1 MLQAV
6 RLKHYLYRRHGKF
19 DLHLLR
25 LYVGMYTADCT
36 IFRVVLPLELACRQL
51 YQRYG
56 ASANLASLL
65 DHAACTLGERTT
77 PVSSVPLAPVS
88 APSAAELVDNFS
100 LHRLPQ
106 LYAELAWSHNLAVVV
121 EPPAAY
127 KRTRSRKL
135 PTAMS
140 ALHEFNPV
148 ADATSY
154 LADDIPVPYYPD
166 QEPETDWMATK
177 LEAVEDFLRE
187 QEVYLPS
194 IRRTQ
199 PNPEP
204 ATATSTAKGKER
216 ARSPA
221 VKTESATACDPPP
234 ALSRRPQ
241 PAAQEASASAMQ
253 PIATPVGPAFPANQA
268 PFVNLAARAETLHL
282 SPHTSSIEYLAS
294 RHPDATNDNDS
305 TDDEPSASKRPRLVS
320 PTPSPQAPSPDYL
333 ALTPSEIDRLLHD
346 ARPFRYRFVYTPD
359 HIRGIAND
367 ILRELSAFLS
377 FYAPASEQEAA
388 ARIYLYH
395 AFQSHFNRR
404 L

>member
-1 MLQAV
+1 METSPSTLMV
-6 RLKHYLYRRHGKF
+6 H
-19 DLHLLR
+19 
-25 LYVGMYTADCT
+25 TADSCT
-36 IFRVVLPLELACRQL
+36 IFQIDARDSSNLPD
-51 YQRYG
+51 G
-56 ASANLASLL
+56 
-65 DHAACTLGERTT
+65 TLGW
-77 PVSSVPLAPVS
+77 LAPVITPGLS
-88 APSAAELVDNFS
+88 AGTDHAPDLLDELGCILILCRLQSPPEKPDQKMAALRD
-100 LHRLPQ
+100 
-106 LYAELAWSHNLAVVV
+106 LAS
-121 EPPAAY
+121 
-127 KRTRSRKL
+127 
-135 PTAMS
+135 
-140 ALHEFNPV
+140 V
-148 ADATSY
+148 ADAT
-154 LADDIPVPYYPD
+154 LEAAEDIPVPYYPD
-166 QEPETDWMATK
+166 QEPETDWMAMK

-187 QEVYLPS
+187 QEVYSPS

-199 PNPEP
+199 PDPEP
-204 ATATSTAKGKER
+204 ATASSTAKGKER
-216 ARSPA
+216 ARLPA
-221 VKTESATACDPPP
+221 VKTESAT

-282 SPHTSSIEYLAS
+282 SPHASSIEYLAS
-294 RHPDATNDNDS
+294 HHPDATDGDDS

-359 HIRGIAND
+359 HIRGIADD

-388 ARIYLYH
+388 ARIYLYR

>member
-1 MLQAV
+1 METSPSTLMV
-6 RLKHYLYRRHGKF
+6 H
-19 DLHLLR
+19 
-25 LYVGMYTADCT
+25 TADSCT
-36 IFRVVLPLELACRQL
+36 IFQIDARDSSNLPD
-51 YQRYG
+51 G
-56 ASANLASLL
+56 
-65 DHAACTLGERTT
+65 TLGW
-77 PVSSVPLAPVS
+77 LAPVITPGLS
-88 APSAAELVDNFS
+88 AGTDHAPDLLDELGCILILCRLLTMMVTSAQGFLV
-100 LHRLPQ
+100 HRPF
-106 LYAELAWSHNLAVVV
+106 LYAGLAI
-121 EPPAAY
+121 PTR
-127 KRTRSRKL
+127 KTRSKDGR
-135 PTAMS
+135 PS
-140 ALHEFNPV
+140 R
-148 ADATSY
+148 SS
-154 LADDIPVPYYPD
+154 IPVPYYPD
-166 QEPETDWMATK
+166 QEPETDWMAMK

-187 QEVYLPS
+187 QEVYSPS

-199 PNPEP
+199 PDPEP
-204 ATATSTAKGKER
+204 ATASSTAKGKER

-221 VKTESATACDPPP
+221 VKTESAT

-282 SPHTSSIEYLAS
+282 SPHASSIEYLAS
-294 RHPDATNDNDS
+294 HHPDATDGDDS

-359 HIRGIAND
+359 HIRGIADD

>member
-1 MLQAV
+1 
-6 RLKHYLYRRHGKF
+6 
-19 DLHLLR
+19 
-25 LYVGMYTADCT
+25 MYTADCT

-106 LYAELAWSHNLAVVV
+106 LYAELARSHNLAVVV

-154 LADDIPVPYYPD
+154 LADDIPVP
-166 QEPETDWMATK
+166 
-177 LEAVEDFLRE
+177 L
-187 QEVYLPS
+187 LPS

-359 HIRGIAND
+359 HIRGIADD

-388 ARIYLYH
+388 ARIYLTAPSSPTSTGDSRSLKYKK
-395 AFQSHFNRR
+395 
-404 L
+404 

>member
-1 MLQAV
+1 MI
-6 RLKHYLYRRHGKF
+6 G
-19 DLHLLR
+19 R
-25 LYVGMYTADCT
+25 LYPVITPELVGT
-36 IFRVVLPLELACRQL
+36 VLVQ
-51 YQRYG
+51 
-56 ASANLASLL
+56 SAGTDHAPDLL
-65 DHAACTLGERTT
+65 DELGCIPILCSRR
-77 PVSSVPLAPVS
+77 L
-88 APSAAELVDNFS
+88 

-106 LYAELAWSHNLAVVV
+106 LYAELVWSHNSALVID
-121 EPPAAY
+121 PLAAY
-127 KRTRSRKL
+127 KRNPINKSM
-135 PTAMS
+135 A
-140 ALHEFNPV
+140 ALRDLASV

-166 QEPETDWMATK
+166 QEPETDWMAMK

-187 QEVYLPS
+187 QEVYSPS

-204 ATATSTAKGKER
+204 ATASSTAKGKER

-221 VKTESATACDPPP
+221 VKTESATALP
-234 ALSRRPQ
+234 RRPQ
-241 PAAQEASASAMQ
+241 PAAQEASASAM
-253 PIATPVGPAFPANQA
+253 PPMATPAVAGLSTDRA
-268 PFVNLAARAETLHL
+268 PFVNLAARTETLHVA
-282 SPHTSSIEYLAS
+282 P
-294 RHPDATNDNDS
+294 
-305 TDDEPSASKRPRLVS
+305 DEPSASKRPRLVS

-359 HIRGIAND
+359 HIRGIADD

-388 ARIYLYH
+388 ARIYLYR

>member
-1 MLQAV
+1 MDTST
-6 RLKHYLYRRHGKF
+6 R
-19 DLHLLR
+19 
-25 LYVGMYTADCT
+25 
-36 IFRVVLPLELACRQL
+36 IFCSLVQ
-51 YQRYG
+51 
-56 ASANLASLL
+56 SAGTDHAPDLL
-65 DHAACTLGERTT
+65 DALGCILILRNRR
-77 PVSSVPLAPVS
+77 L
-88 APSAAELVDNFS
+88 

-106 LYAELAWSHNLAVVV
+106 RYAELVRSHNSALVID
-121 EPPAAY
+121 PLAAY
-127 KRTRSRKL
+127 KSNTPQKPDQQSM
-135 PTAMS
+135 A
-140 ALHEFNPV
+140 ALRDLASV
-148 ADATSY
+148 ANATSY

-187 QEVYLPS
+187 QEVYSPS

-199 PNPEP
+199 PNPEA

-216 ARSPA
+216 ARLPA
-221 VKTESATACDPPP
+221 VKTEPAADHGPPP
-234 ALSRRPQ
+234 ASSRQPRPADSEGLAGN
-241 PAAQEASASAMQ
+241 PLPM
-253 PIATPVGPAFPANQA
+253 ATPAVAGLSTDRA
-268 PFVNLAARAETLHL
+268 PFVNLAARTETLHVG
-282 SPHTSSIEYLAS
+282 PRASSIEYLAS
-294 RHPDATNDNDS
+294 RHPDATDGDDS

-359 HIRGIAND
+359 HIRGIADD

-388 ARIYLYH
+388 ARIYLYR

>member
-1 MLQAV
+1 MI
-6 RLKHYLYRRHGKF
+6 G
-19 DLHLLR
+19 R
-25 LYVGMYTADCT
+25 LYPVITPELVGT
-36 IFRVVLPLELACRQL
+36 VLVQ
-51 YQRYG
+51 
-56 ASANLASLL
+56 SAGTDHAPDLL
-65 DHAACTLGERTT
+65 DELGCIPILCSRR
-77 PVSSVPLAPVS
+77 L
-88 APSAAELVDNFS
+88 

-106 LYAELAWSHNLAVVV
+106 LYAELVWSHNSALVID
-121 EPPAAY
+121 PLAAY
-127 KRTRSRKL
+127 KRNPINKSM
-135 PTAMS
+135 A
-140 ALHEFNPV
+140 ALRDLASV

-166 QEPETDWMATK
+166 QEPETDWMAMK

-187 QEVYLPS
+187 QEVYSPS

-204 ATATSTAKGKER
+204 ATASSTAKGKER

-221 VKTESATACDPPP
+221 VKTESATALP
-234 ALSRRPQ
+234 RRPQ
-241 PAAQEASASAMQ
+241 PAAQEASASAM
-253 PIATPVGPAFPANQA
+253 PPMATPAVAGLSTDRA
-268 PFVNLAARAETLHL
+268 PFVNLAARTETLHVG
-282 SPHTSSIEYLAS
+282 PRASSIEYLAS
-294 RHPDATNDNDS
+294 RHPEATDDDDS
-305 TDDEPSASKRPRLVS
+305 TADEPSASKRPRLVS

-359 HIRGIAND
+359 HIRGIADD

-388 ARIYLYH
+388 ARIYLYR